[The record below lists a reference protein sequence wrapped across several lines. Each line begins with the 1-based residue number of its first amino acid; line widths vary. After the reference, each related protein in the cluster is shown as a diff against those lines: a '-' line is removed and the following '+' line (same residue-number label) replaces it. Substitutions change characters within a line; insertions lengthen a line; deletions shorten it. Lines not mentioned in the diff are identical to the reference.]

1 MLDGKFFIGLAKDV
15 VPMFRKHTFMDALD
29 VKGKKFKRYST
40 YPSKWASMGMKKSAR
55 GLIPKGGISYAEA
68 KKTGQMK
75 RQATEFA
82 NSTAPVLSSDLL
94 RDYKLVK
101 ITSSGFQFGFPTQ
114 GGKVINLAKMG
125 RVISSEADPIPKK
138 LDKFVMKQ
146 ADKYVNKRLG
156 KIKGRTFN
164 I

>member
-40 YPSKWASMGMKKSAR
+40 KYG
-55 GLIPKGGISYAEA
+55 EA
-68 KKTGQMK
+68 KRSGILK

>member
-40 YPSKWASMGMKKSAR
+40 KYG
-55 GLIPKGGISYAEA
+55 EA
-68 KKTGQMK
+68 KRSGILK

-125 RVISSEADPIPKK
+125 RVISSEADPIPKE